1 MDNISKDSIS
11 ALAIIDQVEKGLMEK
26 LEGAE
31 EKLEQ
36 LITGILKSENGH
48 LFMAQGIKAML
59 VWMQREDP
67 TEEVT
72 MENIWRTLNLHL
84 SDAERDEFNLFKTTL
99 WLEAEWLF
107 DRLKNQI
114 NDPVVI
120 NAFLELKNNV
130 ANIPTLER

>member
-48 LFMAQGIKAML
+48 LFMSQGIKAML

-120 NAFLELKNNV
+120 HAFLELKNNV